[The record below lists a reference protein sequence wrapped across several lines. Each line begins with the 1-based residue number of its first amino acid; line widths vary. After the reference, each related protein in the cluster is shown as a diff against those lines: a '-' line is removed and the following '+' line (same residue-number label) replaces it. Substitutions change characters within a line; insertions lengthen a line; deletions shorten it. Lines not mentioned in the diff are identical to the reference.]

1 MTSAGGPRVGR
12 RAAPLLPL
20 LLPVLCAVLV
30 PSSSTDLLAHHRHQH
45 GGVNLQGQPES
56 GGHLQQPVLQGRHHH
71 QRHEVG
77 EDNSVDVQPAAPS
90 QPSQP
95 TTTRLYAAGRRICS
109 RREATPRQEKVRETY
124 CRPRMLPYQQR
135 CNGDQ
140 VCRGVR
146 MVCETAYRE
155 VLRTRVSARTA
166 YACCPGW
173 AAARRASHSPFG
185 CDSPVCQP
193 PCENGGTCQRLGGG
207 PGGPGQR
214 SDSCLCA
221 PGYTGHRCQADVD
234 ECDESVERRCDHIC
248 TNTPGSFRCDCRPG
262 FVLQPDGRSCQP
274 LGKPP
279 GIAPDPTDADFEFL
293 AKKLAKL
300 EQILLVRQRHELEEE
315 AEDSEVELTSGAAA
329 ANAVAKLSA
338 RIDSLQT
345 EIHHM
350 RQAEHQ
356 RCAHMQERLSRL
368 EDVCSRIA
376 LVERKVHHIAGGCS
390 NRNLNQVWP

>member
-1 MTSAGGPRVGR
+1 M
-12 RAAPLLPL
+12 
-20 LLPVLCAVLV
+20 
-30 PSSSTDLLAHHRHQH
+30 
-45 GGVNLQGQPES
+45 
-56 GGHLQQPVLQGRHHH
+56 
-71 QRHEVG
+71 
-77 EDNSVDVQPAAPS
+77 
-90 QPSQP
+90 
-95 TTTRLYAAGRRICS
+95 
-109 RREATPRQEKVRETY
+109 
-124 CRPRMLPYQQR
+124 
-135 CNGDQ
+135 
-140 VCRGVR
+140 
-146 MVCETAYRE
+146 
-155 VLRTRVSARTA
+155 
-166 YACCPGW
+166 
-173 AAARRASHSPFG
+173 
-185 CDSPVCQP
+185 
-193 PCENGGTCQRLGGG
+193 
-207 PGGPGQR
+207 
-214 SDSCLCA
+214 CA

-376 LVERKVHHIAGGCS
+376 LVERKVHHIAGTYVQHYIKQ
-390 NRNLNQVWP
+390 NATD